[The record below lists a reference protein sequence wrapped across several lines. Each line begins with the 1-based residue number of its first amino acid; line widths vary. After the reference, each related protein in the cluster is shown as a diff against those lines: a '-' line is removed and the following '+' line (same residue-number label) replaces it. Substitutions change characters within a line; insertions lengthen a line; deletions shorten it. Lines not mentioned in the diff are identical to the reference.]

1 MVPMP
6 PAVLLDICRM
16 NYRLPQALR
25 DFLKDPKVHLIGFSW
40 GSSDEP
46 KMQSTFGLGVRDFG
60 RFHDLQQVA
69 QGLGYCGFGLARLT
83 KRVLG
88 LNMPKSKK
96 VSMSNWEAAVMNRNQ
111 VKLFNEPDDMI

>member
-1 MVPMP
+1 
-6 PAVLLDICRM
+6 M
-16 NYRLPQALR
+16 NYRLPPALK
-25 DFLKDPKVHLIGFSW
+25 DFLKDRKVQLVGFSW

-46 KMQSTFGLGVRDFG
+46 KMQSTFGVGSKDFG
-60 RFHDLQQVA
+60 RFMDLQQVA

-96 VSMSNWEAAVMNRNQ
+96 VSMSNWEAAAISRNQ
-111 VKLFNEPDDMI
+111 VRVIPLQQVV